1 MIIKSMVLI
10 KAKDRAG
17 TLKRIYEIISDSGG
31 NILFNFSYVED
42 GLSKIILVA
51 DLPEESQEYIKEK
64 LDEVLADPDEDY
76 DILRLAPESFDY
88 LVDPLS
94 ISPEIANS
102 LFKYLHP
109 EERVLVLSKLD
120 ENVRKRIYKVLSL
133 HILAEIL
140 AYAPIEIVREI
151 ASSITPSD
159 LAFCLEHLDPDD
171 LVDVVQSLDDSA
183 RKNVLKLLSKEKRKV
198 IENLLKYKP
207 DTAGGLM
214 TTRVLMVSPETTVGT
229 ALEELISGKYEIWD
243 EAYVVDA
250 DGRLIGLVTLSR
262 LVKEDPSKPVIKVM
276 RKDFVV
282 VNSNAD
288 QKEVAEVLMKF
299 DLTKVPVVDE
309 KGRMLGVV
317 TIDDIVDVIKEESLE
332 ETLAGLGKIVRGY
345 IDNYLIAPIL
355 SLYKARAP
363 WILALIL
370 VDFFTAS
377 IVASF
382 EDKIAK
388 YAILAAFLPIVIDSG
403 GNIGSQAASLLLR
416 SFSLGHIT
424 LKDVPKAIKKE
435 LLVGMLIGLSSFPIV
450 LAISFLIST
459 IADKSMHFATIVG
472 ISVASSMI
480 VTLTLSS
487 VIGALLVFIAYKAKI
502 DPATM
507 SAAMITTLVDITGSF
522 IYFSISVG
530 ILEKLL

>member
-1 MIIKSMVLI
+1 
-10 KAKDRAG
+10 
-17 TLKRIYEIISDSGG
+17 
-31 NILFNFSYVED
+31 LFNFSYIED

-120 ENVRKRIYKVLSL
+120 ESVRKRIYKVLSM

-159 LAFCLEHLDPDD
+159 LAFCLDHLDPDD
-171 LVDVVQSLDDSA
+171 LVDVVQSLDNSA

-250 DGRLIGLVTLSR
+250 NDRLIGLVTLS
-262 LVKEDPSKPVIKVM
+262 
-276 RKDFVV
+276 
-282 VNSNAD
+282 A
-288 QKEVAEVLMKF
+288 
-299 DLTKVPVVDE
+299 
-309 KGRMLGVV
+309 
-317 TIDDIVDVIKEESLE
+317 
-332 ETLAGLGKIVRGY
+332 
-345 IDNYLIAPIL
+345 
-355 SLYKARAP
+355 
-363 WILALIL
+363 
-370 VDFFTAS
+370 
-377 IVASF
+377 
-382 EDKIAK
+382 
-388 YAILAAFLPIVIDSG
+388 
-403 GNIGSQAASLLLR
+403 
-416 SFSLGHIT
+416 H
-424 LKDVPKAIKKE
+424 
-435 LLVGMLIGLSSFPIV
+435 
-450 LAISFLIST
+450 
-459 IADKSMHFATIVG
+459 
-472 ISVASSMI
+472 
-480 VTLTLSS
+480 
-487 VIGALLVFIAYKAKI
+487 
-502 DPATM
+502 
-507 SAAMITTLVDITGSF
+507 
-522 IYFSISVG
+522 
-530 ILEKLL
+530 